1 METPDSKF
9 RTSPKDFLATI
20 SFKSVFCNVRI
31 EKLRTREDI
40 LFVCMYFCNS
50 TRWDELKVQD
60 IHSLK
65 AKRISVFKSITIQIG
80 FTCLTHN
87 SCLNTLTSCM
97 EFIITYLPKCT
108 TKL

>member
-9 RTSPKDFLATI
+9 RTSPKDFLSTI
-20 SFKSVFCNVRI
+20 SFKSVFCNIRI

-65 AKRISVFKSITIQIG
+65 AKRISVFKSITI
-80 FTCLTHN
+80 FRLV
-87 SCLNTLTSCM
+87 
-97 EFIITYLPKCT
+97 LPV
-108 TKL
+108 